1 MTAQAAQGAPEIGDA
16 FQVIQMG
23 SAYTRA
29 KLVQSAVEIGLFG
42 LLAKAPATTPEIC
55 AELDIHPR
63 IAPDF
68 LDALAAIGLLRHEG
82 DRYVNSTGAQRF
94 LVPGEP
100 DYVGGFLE
108 LATVLYDAWSGL
120 TATLRRGGP
129 PPEYRPEDLYGDE
142 PKNPEFFAKYVEGMD
157 SANKNVAPELA
168 RRIDWSGVRTFADI
182 GGCRGNV
189 SAALV
194 RAHPH
199 LTGTVYDVKPTEPY
213 FHEHMARLG
222 TADKV
227 RFQAGDF
234 FREELPS
241 ADVLIFGHVLHDW
254 SPEHRRM
261 LLGKAA
267 DALAGG
273 GTVVVY
279 DRMID
284 DERTN
289 LPNLLL
295 SLNMIIGTPGGS
307 EYTVGEC
314 HTWLAEAGFR
324 VRSTEVLPTRDVL
337 VVADRQAG

>member
-1 MTAQAAQGAPEIGDA
+1 MTAETSAGAGEVDA
-16 FQVIQMG
+16 FAIIQLG
-23 SAYTRA
+23 TGYTRA

-42 LLAKAPATTPEIC
+42 LLAKAPATEVEIRT
-55 AELDIHPR
+55 ALGIHPR
-63 IAPDF
+63 IARDF
-68 LDALAAIGLLRHEG
+68 LDAVVAIGLLLRDGEHY
-82 DRYVNSTGAQRF
+82 RNSVGAQRF
-94 LVPGEP
+94 LVPDEP
-100 DYVGGFLE
+100 EYVGGFLQ
-108 LATVLYDAWSGL
+108 LATVLYDAWSQL

-168 RRIDWSGVRTFADI
+168 SRIDWARAGSFVDV

-189 SAALV
+189 AAALV

-199 LTGTVYDVKPTEPY
+199 LSGTVFDVVPTEPY

-222 TADKV
+222 TAGQV
-227 RFQAGDF
+227 RFHVGDF
-234 FREELPS
+234 FRDPLPP

-254 SPEHRRM
+254 AAEDRRM
-261 LLGKAA
+261 LLGKAF
-267 DALAGG
+267 DALPPGG
-273 GTVVVY
+273 SVVVY

-314 HTWLAEAGFR
+314 HRWLGEAGFR
-324 VRSTEVLPTRDVL
+324 VASTETLPTRDVL
-337 VVADRQAG
+337 VVAGKPAR